1 MEGHRTLSDDY
12 RVVALGDE
20 DQGECSC
27 GHLPNRGPLRYK
39 LEGEDL
45 ISLRNIACVRQ
56 RCHGNRPAWP
66 KGQDDWLPIPSA
78 SLRNTGPS
86 CPAMEEQ

>member
-1 MEGHRTLSDDY
+1 MMTIG
-12 RVVALGDE
+12 VVALGDE

-27 GHLPNRGPLRYK
+27 GHPPCRGPLRYK

-45 ISLRNIACVRQ
+45 ISPRNTARVRQ
-56 RCHGNRPAWP
+56 RCHGNRTAWP
-66 KGQDDWLPIPSA
+66 KRQDERLPIPSA

-86 CPAMEEQ
+86 RPAMEER